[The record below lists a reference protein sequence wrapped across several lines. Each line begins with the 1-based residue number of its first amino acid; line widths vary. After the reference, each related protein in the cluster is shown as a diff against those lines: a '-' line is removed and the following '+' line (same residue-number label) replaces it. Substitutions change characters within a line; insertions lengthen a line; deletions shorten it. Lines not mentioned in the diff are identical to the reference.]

1 MTFKFGGSG
10 GGTSGVTEITVNA
23 KGTVAA
29 GDPVLASGGTA
40 SSVSGKAAS
49 ITKAQPSS
57 MYHDNY
63 SSGSYYH
70 YHVKLKADTAQNRVA
85 MISIW
90 DQTSSGNFY
99 ISGAVL
105 NANGSVNGQGGTPTQ
120 MVYLGQQGQ
129 IQDMIYD
136 HVNTGWLIYATE
148 GSGSTDDGNYYKW
161 ATSNGTSGSVYKSQ
175 DYDTSETQHYQS
187 FVKDAAGRIYSTTRH
202 GATNT
207 FRTARVDFSTNGSGN
222 DVLTGAIVGTNVHSG
237 TTYGVKSVYDAT
249 NDQIIVLTAKNSTT
263 DTYRV
268 TALDIDGSGGLSIS
282 HTATFGTSD
291 GVDSASTGTWT
302 NFSPVDMKMDTNGNI
317 AIVNGLGGFVGMHN
331 SGSAITFG
339 EARSEFFGTAT
350 PDQCGIFPLSTL
362 SGVFVGT
369 RVASHNGGANG
380 VTGTFFQMANGKISG
395 DFSSKT
401 IGTYQNSGA
410 MNITY
415 GHTIRDYFYPKFAIG
430 GTSDVLWTP
439 YNFNNGRYSY
449 ASYEDFAVSNLDLG
463 SLTGM
468 AKTGASNG
476 NSMVVNLSGATQTG
490 LSGKVAGTKYFVN
503 SAGSVVDVEPTTTPK
518 AFLGTGLSSS
528 EILIGETI
536 EVATPTSIEKF
547 TDVPKSMTYSGTSLE
562 ASDASLS
569 FITSTGYHQSY
580 ESVSAS
586 GTSSVLVATGAGICQ
601 FFIISPN
608 ATSTQTMSME
618 VYCDDV
624 LVITSG
630 EVSSRTV
637 SPLSLVGEFRGPV
650 NNSSYYGTYLNH
662 GNLKFN
668 NKFEVRRAGGAATSF
683 VIVYKIIGV

>member
-1 MTFKFGGSG
+1 MAVLG
-10 GGTSGVTEITVNA
+10 GGATTSGVTEMTVNA

-40 SSVSGKAAS
+40 AKVAGKAAS
-49 ITKAQPSS
+49 ITKAQPGS

-63 SSGSYYH
+63 SSGNYYH
-70 YHVKLKADTAQNRVA
+70 YHVKLLADTAQNRVA

-90 DQTSSGNFY
+90 DQVAAGTMY

-105 NANGSVNGQGGTPTQ
+105 NANGSVSGAGGTPVT
-120 MVYLGQQGQ
+120 VVSLGQQGQ
-129 IQDMIYD
+129 LQDMIYD
-136 HVNTGWLIYATE
+136 HVNTCWLLYTTE
-148 GSGSTDDGNYYKW
+148 GTGATADGNYYRW
-161 ATSNGTSGSVYKSQ
+161 ATSNGTTGSVYKSQ
-175 DYDTSETQHYQS
+175 DYDSSETQHYQS

-207 FRTARVDFSTNGSGN
+207 FRTARVQYTANSHTV
-222 DVLTGAIVGTNVHSG
+222 DVLSGAIVGTNTHSG

-249 NDQIIVLTAKNSTT
+249 NDQIIVLTGMNSTT
-263 DTYRV
+263 QTYKM

-291 GVDSASTGTWT
+291 GVDSATTGNWA
-302 NFSPVDMKMDTNGNI
+302 NLSPVDMKMDTNGNI
-317 AIVNGLGGFVGMHN
+317 AIVNGMGGFIGMHN

-350 PDQCGIFPLSTL
+350 PDQCGIFPLNSV
-362 SGVFVGT
+362 SGMFVGT
-369 RVASHNGGANG
+369 RVAAHTGGANA

-395 DFSSKT
+395 EFSSKT
-401 IGTYQNSGA
+401 IGTYENTGA

-439 YNFNNGRYSY
+439 YNASNGRYSY

-463 SLTGM
+463 ALTGM

-503 SAGSVVDVEPTTTPK
+503 SAGSIVDVEPTTTPK

-528 EILIGETI
+528 EILIGESI
-536 EVATPTSIEKF
+536 EVETPTSIEKF
-547 TDVPKSMTYSGTSLE
+547 TDVPKSLTFSGSSLGAQDSSLAFTTSMNYFLNSE
-562 ASDASLS
+562 
-569 FITSTGYHQSY
+569 T
-580 ESVSAS
+580 VSAS
-586 GTSSVLVATGAGICQ
+586 GTASLLTATGAGICQ
-601 FFIISPN
+601 FFIVSPN
-608 ATSTQTMSME
+608 TSSNQTTILE

-624 LVITSG
+624 LVLNSG
-630 EVSSRTV
+630 NLTSRTLR
-637 SPLSLVGEFRGPV
+637 PISLVGEHRGPY
-650 NNSSYYGTYLNH
+650 NNGSYYGTYLNH

-668 NKFEVRRAGGAATSF
+668 NKFEVRRGGGVATSF
-683 VIVYKIIGV
+683 IIMYKIIGV

>member
-1 MTFKFGGSG
+1 MAVLGSSG

-40 SSVSGKAAS
+40 SSVSGKAAG

-70 YHVKLKADTAQNRVA
+70 YHVKLLADTAQNRVA

-90 DQTSSGNFY
+90 DQVSGGNMY

-105 NANGSVNGQGGTPTQ
+105 SANGAVYGQGGTPTS
-120 MVYLGQQGQ
+120 VVSLGQQGQ
-129 IQDMIYD
+129 LQDMIYD
-136 HVNTGWLIYATE
+136 HVNTCWLLYTTE
-148 GSGSTDDGNYYKW
+148 GSGATDDGNYYRW
-161 ATSNGTSGSVYKSQ
+161 ATSNGTTGSVYKSQ
-175 DYDTSETQHYQS
+175 DYDSSETQHFQS
-187 FVKDAAGRIYSTTRH
+187 FVKDASGRIYSTTRH

-207 FRTARVDFSTNGSGN
+207 FRTARVQYTANSHGE
-222 DVLTGAIVGTNVHSG
+222 DVLSGTIIGTNTHGG
-237 TTYGVKSVYDAT
+237 TTYGVKSVYDST
-249 NDQIIVLTAKNSTT
+249 NDQIIVLTGRNSTT
-263 DTYRV
+263 ETYKV

-291 GVDSASTGTWT
+291 GVDSATTSSWDHW
-302 NFSPVDMKMDTNGNI
+302 SPVDMKMDNNGNI

-339 EARSEFFGTAT
+339 EARSEFFGTST
-350 PDQCGIFPLSTL
+350 PDQCGIFPLNSV
-362 SGVFVGT
+362 SGMFVGT
-369 RVASHNGGANG
+369 RVATHSGGGNA

-395 DFSSKT
+395 DFTSKT
-401 IGTYQNSGA
+401 IGTYENSGA

-439 YNFNNGRYSY
+439 YNLSNGRYSY

-503 SAGSVVDVEPTTTPK
+503 SAGSIVDVEPTTTPK

-528 EILIGETI
+528 EILIGESI
-536 EVATPTSIEKF
+536 EVETPVSIQKF
-547 TDVPKSMTYSGTSLE
+547 TDVPKSLTYSGTTLE
-562 ASDASLS
+562 AGDSSLS
-569 FITSTGYHQSY
+569 FLTNLSYHNGYD
-580 ESVSAS
+580 SVSAS
-586 GTSSVLVATGAGICQ
+586 GSASVLSVTGAGICQ

-608 ATSTQTMSME
+608 ATSNQTMSME
-618 VYCDDV
+618 VYCDDL
-624 LVITSG
+624 LVISSG
-630 EVSSRTV
+630 QVSSRTV
-637 SPLSLVGEFRGPV
+637 SPLSLVGELKNPV
-650 NNSSYYGTYLNH
+650 NNASYYGTYLNH